1 MNILLLG
8 KNGQLGWELQRA
20 LAPLGEVVALD
31 QDRADFAQPETLVP
45 LLDQLQPGLIV
56 NAAAHT
62 AVDKAESEPELSQR
76 INADAVAE
84 LARWAAQHRVWL
96 IHYSTDYV
104 FDGSAAGWYS
114 EEDASNPLSVY
125 GRTKLAGEQALAAS
139 GCHHLTLR
147 TSWVYAS
154 RGKNFAR
161 TMLQLAASRESL
173 SVVADQWGA
182 PTSAELLAD
191 VTALCL
197 YRLRQEGEGAGHLS
211 GLYHLVAAGETN
223 WCDYARF
230 VLQQAQQR
238 GTQLKVGPEQVKAIS
253 TAEYPTPAQ
262 RPLNSRLATD
272 KLRQAFGLTL
282 PDWRYHAARQIDEL
296 LGS

>member
-1 MNILLLG
+1 MKILLLG

-20 LAPLGEVVALD
+20 LAPLGEIMALD
-31 QDRADFAQPETLVP
+31 QDRADFAHPETLAP

-62 AVDKAESEPELSQR
+62 AVDKAESEPELAQR

-84 LARWAAQHRVWL
+84 LARWAARHRVWL

-104 FDGSAAGWYS
+104 FDGSASGWYL
-114 EEDASNPLSVY
+114 EDDATNPLSVY
-125 GRTKLAGEQALAAS
+125 GKTKLAGEQAVAAS
-139 GCHHLTLR
+139 GCQHLILR

-154 RGKNFAR
+154 RGKNFAH
-161 TMLQLAASRESL
+161 TMLQLAASRDSL
-173 SVVADQWGA
+173 AVVADQWGA

-197 YRLRQEGEGAGHLS
+197 YRLRQEGEGAGRLS
-211 GLYHLVAAGETN
+211 GLYHLVAAGETS

-230 VLQQAQQR
+230 VLQQAQER
-238 GTQLKVGPEQVKAIS
+238 GAQLKAGPEQVKAIS

-262 RPLNSRLATD
+262 RPLNSRLSTA

-296 LGS
+296 L